1 MRTTSAEPVTI
12 SSSSTYSRVTPY
24 FRQHSPPALVA
35 TLPPIVDHGALAG
48 SGGYHRPCSAT
59 AALRSSLTTPGS
71 TTATRSSASISST
84 RSIRDRSS
92 SRQPSTALA
101 PPDRPVPAPR
111 VTTGTPSSAQ
121 AATICCTSAVLRART
136 AASARPTS
144 AHAASSEL
152 TLRRTSSSVIRALP
166 GSRRVS
172 ASSVPGEVVVTVP
185 TLEPHHDRPQHDH
198 REEHDGE
205 RQVDR
210 HPADPQRRDDPAD
223 RGDQRLG
230 EPVGD
235 RAGTDQT
242 RAGARR
248 QDADPVEDDAGQ
260 QDEHDQQQDRAEQGS
275 DGTHGVVL
283 PSGVQGRRRVCATD
297 GSGLWTPGAPSEGV
311 GRSAGAPPAGVAHP
325 ASARAAAP

>member
-35 TLPPIVDHGALAG
+35 TLPPIVDHGELAG

-101 PPDRPVPAPR
+101 PPDSPVPAPR

-121 AATICCTSAVLRART
+121 AATTCCTSAVLRART

-144 AHAASSEL
+144 AHSASSEL

-166 GSRRVS
+166 GSSRVS
-172 ASSVPGEVVVTVP
+172 ASSVPGEVVVTPP
-185 TLEPHHDRPQHDH
+185 TLVEGPLAPHRSHARGGTLQRAGLQPHNQGPQDDH
-198 REEHDGE
+198 R
-205 RQVDR
+205 
-210 HPADPQRRDDPAD
+210 
-223 RGDQRLG
+223 
-230 EPVGD
+230 
-235 RAGTDQT
+235 
-242 RAGARR
+242 
-248 QDADPVEDDAGQ
+248 
-260 QDEHDQQQDRAEQGS
+260 DEHDR
-275 DGTHGVVL
+275 
-283 PSGVQGRRRVCATD
+283 
-297 GSGLWTPGAPSEGV
+297 EG
-311 GRSAGAPPAGVAHP
+311 
-325 ASARAAAP
+325 